1 MQTDARMSECVFLNF
16 SQVNNSC
23 VNISNVYRNETDV
36 YATLYDIY
44 HVITIIICSFGF
56 IVNILNVIAILNAP
70 GKLTPHSKLVISLA
84 VSDICVL
91 LPTLVSEI
99 RIIIATLLVGDVNQS
114 CYYELVVHKYFQ
126 PGVVLVSLLN
136 LLMLGIDHYIAIV
149 KPLHYNRTLS
159 TKHISAC
166 VSFIWIF
173 SFVASMIETIPKIIS
188 YFKSNEDQFCLYMIV
203 EYLPRFPYLLV
214 IPVFIVLVI
223 IYTRIYVAY
232 TKYVTRRQIFHPDD
246 QHNNKAIVTTLL
258 IIITFMIGWVPIS
271 VMTIIST
278 IYYTGVP
285 MIFNDWL
292 WFIVVMCGNL
302 ILLNSSCDALI
313 YAWRLEVVRQGYKTV
328 LTKLCTKCGIR
339 LAIGQTV
346 TARPRIE
353 LQNMG

>member
-1 MQTDARMSECVFLNF
+1 MQTDAKMFECVYLNF
-16 SQVNNSC
+16 SQLEVNISC
-23 VNISNVYRNETDV
+23 VNISNVYRNETYFV
-36 YATLYDIY
+36 PTLHDIY
-44 HVITIIICSFGF
+44 FVITLIICSFGF
-56 IVNILNVIAILNAP
+56 IVNILNIIAILNAP

-91 LPTLVSEI
+91 LPTLVAEI

-136 LLMLGIDHYIAIV
+136 LLMLGIDHYLAII
-149 KPLHYNRTLS
+149 KPLHYNRILS
-159 TKHISAC
+159 SKRISAC
-166 VSFIWIF
+166 FAFIWIL
-173 SFVASMIETIPKIIS
+173 SCVASVSETIPKIIN

-203 EYLPRFPYLLV
+203 EYMPRFPYLLV
-214 IPVFIVLVI
+214 IPVFIVL
-223 IYTRIYVAY
+223 YTRIYVAY

-313 YAWRLEVVRQGYKTV
+313 YAWRLEVVRQWYKTV
-328 LTKLCTKCGIR
+328 LTKLCRKCRIR
-339 LAIGQTV
+339 LARDQTI

-353 LQNMG
+353 LQNVG

>member
-23 VNISNVYRNETDV
+23 VNISNVYRNKTDF

-44 HVITIIICSFGF
+44 HVITYIICSFGF
-56 IVNILNVIAILNAP
+56 IVNILNIIAILNAP
-70 GKLTPHSKLVISLA
+70 GKLTPHSKLVINLA
-84 VSDICVL
+84 VSDICVV
-91 LPTLVSEI
+91 LPSLVTEI
-99 RIIIATLLVGDVNQS
+99 STATLLVGGVNQS
-114 CYYELVVHKYFQ
+114 CYYHLVVHKCIE
-126 PGVVLVSLLN
+126 PGVVIVSLLN
-136 LLMLGIDHYIAIV
+136 LLMLGIDHYLAII
-149 KPLHYNRTLS
+149 KPLHYNRILS
-159 TKHISAC
+159 SKRIRAC
-166 VSFIWIF
+166 FAYIWIF
-173 SFVASMIETIPKIIS
+173 SCVASVSETIPKIIN
-188 YFKSNEDQFCLYMIV
+188 YFKSNEDQFCLYMIA
-203 EYLPRFPYLLV
+203 EYMPRFPYLLV

-246 QHNNKAIVTTLL
+246 QHNKKAIVTTLL
-258 IIITFMIGWVPIS
+258 IIITFMIGWVPVS
-271 VMTIIST
+271 VITIIST

-285 MIFNDWL
+285 PIFNQWL

-313 YAWRLEVVRQGYKTV
+313 YALRLEVVRQGYKTV
-328 LTKLCTKCGIR
+328 LTKLCRKCRIR

-353 LQNMG
+353 LQNIG